1 MPSAFIIILGEP
13 NQEIITVQ
21 PNVEAIYL
29 IFQYEVPVARD
40 PNRLLR
46 PTEGWKSRTKEVGA
60 SAESG
65 RVYTMSHRCVIS
77 LYSPLICTAN
87 CEQNRTTTLE
97 E

>member
-1 MPSAFIIILGEP
+1 MPSTFIIILGVP
-13 NQEIITVQ
+13 HQEIIAVQ

-77 LYSPLICTAN
+77 LYPPLISIAHF
-87 CEQNRTTTLE
+87 EQNRTTML
-97 E
+97 